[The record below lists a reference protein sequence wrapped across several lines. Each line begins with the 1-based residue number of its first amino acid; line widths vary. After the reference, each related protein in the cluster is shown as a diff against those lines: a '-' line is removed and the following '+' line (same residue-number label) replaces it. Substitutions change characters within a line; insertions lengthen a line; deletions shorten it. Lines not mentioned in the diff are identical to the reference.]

1 MRDREQRVRGITI
14 LGATGTIGE
23 ATVRLI
29 ESAPPGTY
37 AVEAV
42 TAHRDAVKLADI
54 ARRVSARLAVVADPA
69 ALPAL
74 REALSGTN
82 IAVAAG
88 ADSVREAA
96 ARPVEWVMV
105 AIVGAAALPPTLAAL
120 ERGATVALANKECLV
135 CAGGIVMETARRCGA
150 RLLPV
155 DSEHSA
161 IFQLLDPERLGQV
174 EKIVLTAS
182 GGPFREW
189 TMAQMEAAT
198 PEQAVAHP
206 NWRMG
211 RKISV
216 DSATMMNKGLE
227 LIEAAHLFPVPL
239 DTFGVVVHPQSIVHG
254 LVHYADGS
262 VTAQLAT
269 PDMTTPIAVALAWPA
284 RMLTSTQ
291 RLDLALMGTLTFQAP
306 DHARFPSLRLC
317 EAALAAGGAAPSVL
331 NAANEVAVDL
341 FLERRI
347 GFLDIARLVA
357 RVLDRMGAPAA
368 ATLADVMAADTEARR
383 VALGEAA
390 ILA

>member
-1 MRDREQRVRGITI
+1 MRDRDQPPRRITI

-23 ATVRLI
+23 ATLRLI
-29 ESAPPGTY
+29 EASPPGAY

-42 TAHRDAVKLADI
+42 TAHRDAAKLADA
-54 ARRVSARLAVVADPA
+54 ARRVRARLAVVADEA

-74 REALSGTN
+74 REALAGSN
-82 IAVAAG
+82 IAAAAG
-88 ADSVREAA
+88 AAAIEEAA
-96 ARPVEWVMV
+96 ARPADWVMV

-120 ERGATVALANKECLV
+120 QRGATVALANKECLV
-135 CAGGIVMETARRCGA
+135 CAGSVVMETARRHGA

-161 IFQLLDPERLGQV
+161 IFQLLDPNRLTEV

-189 TMAQMEAAT
+189 SLEQMRAAT
-198 PEQAVAHP
+198 PDQAVAHP

-262 VTAQLAT
+262 VTAQLAN

-284 RMLTSTQ
+284 RMATSTA
-291 RLDLALMGTLTFQAP
+291 RLDLALMGTLSFFAP

-317 EAALAAGGAAPSVL
+317 EAALAAGGAAPTAL

-357 RVLDRMGAPAA
+357 RVLDRMGAPPADSLAA
-368 ATLADVMAADTEARR
+368 VMAADAEARR
-383 VALGEAA
+383 LAAAEAA
-390 ILA
+390 VLA